1 MFHDPAASTKGVSE
15 KARVLIAGGG
25 VAALEL
31 LLALRVYAGAEV
43 AITLL
48 SGAPD
53 FAPPPMTVAEPFERG
68 GPRTY
73 AWAQIAAEHDARLVI
88 DKLVAVDT
96 GARTAFTHGGRRI
109 PYDVLV
115 VATGA
120 RRVAPLA
127 GALSFGASP
136 EAASQLRD
144 LVSTLRTIEHADVAF
159 ALPWPSSWSLP
170 LYELALLTAA
180 DLREHGSAAR
190 VRLVTPEEHALQ
202 LLGPAARD
210 AVVPLL
216 GALGVDL
223 VCGAQPRAVVAG
235 GLQVHDGTV
244 VAADHVVTLTDVV
257 ARPVP
262 GLPTDRAGFVP
273 VDRHGAVA
281 GQDCVYAAGEVTSFP
296 LRQGGLAAQQAD
308 VVAGAIAARY
318 AGAEPPAPFAP
329 VLRARLTTSGAPLYF
344 QARAS
349 GQSVASHRALWS
361 PPGKIAGRFVAPYL
375 ATARP
380 GRIGAAG
387 LGERVPANAADGRGA
402 ADDAVTL
409 ALALAAAESRCQN
422 HGRALQALDAAEAL
436 DAHGHDAA
444 YAQLRALFGEPAHAA

>member
-1 MFHDPAASTKGVSE
+1 MFDDPVASPQNVSE

-31 LLALRVYAGAEV
+31 LLALRVYAGSEV

-48 SGAPD
+48 SGAAE
-53 FAPPPMTVAEPFERG
+53 FAPPAMTVAEPFERG
-68 GPRTY
+68 GAQTY
-73 AWAQIAAEHDARLVI
+73 AWAQIVAEHDARLVV

-109 PYDVLV
+109 PFDVLV

-120 RRVAPLA
+120 RRVAPLD
-127 GALSFGASP
+127 GALTFGTHP
-136 EAASQLRD
+136 AAATQLHE
-144 LVSTLRTIEHADVAF
+144 LVAGLRTAEHADVAF

-170 LYELALLTAA
+170 LYEIALLTAA
-180 DLREHGSAAR
+180 DLREHGSTAR
-190 VRLVTPEEHALQ
+190 VRIVTPEEHALQ

-210 AVVPLL
+210 AVTPLL
-216 GALGVDL
+216 DALGVEL
-223 VCGAQPRAVVAG
+223 VCGAQPRAVVTG
-235 GLQVHDGTV
+235 GVQLDDGTI
-244 VAADHVVTLTDVV
+244 VAADQVVTLADVV

-262 GLPTDRAGFVP
+262 GLPTDCAGFVP
-273 VDRHGAVA
+273 VDRYGAVA

-308 VVAGAIAARY
+308 VVAAAIAARY
-318 AGAEPPAPFAP
+318 AGGEAPAPFAP

-375 ATARP
+375 AAARP
-380 GRIGAAG
+380 GRIGLAG
-387 LGERVPANAADGRGA
+387 LSERVPTTAGA
-402 ADDAVTL
+402 AGDEGAAVTL
-409 ALALAAAESRCQN
+409 ALALASAEARCHN

-436 DAHGHDAA
+436 DAHGHDPA
-444 YAQLRALFGEPAHAA
+444 YAQLRALFGEPVHAA